1 MDNLQIT
8 AHLTTSLGAYDNWSP
23 SLEGILVYRLLEE
36 NNLLSPNPTP
46 DQVAET
52 KEFIDL
58 NLPLKQGEI
67 KSDKYWCVSS
77 PCYVLHGEST
87 DKYRKRWDNHEN
99 NLDWG
104 KRKPKFL
111 TSEGAEKS
119 YDLPLYTRSTNS
131 ISWFV
136 VGNKTRIKEFLQS
149 VTHIQK
155 KRSYGNGEVREW
167 EIGVIYDDYH
177 LWRNG
182 KLMRPIPVRLLDRKL
197 DNPQM
202 IWGWKPPAWLAANKE
217 LCYMPKDNVIY
228 VK

>member
-8 AHLTTSLGAYDNWSP
+8 AHLATSLSTYDNWSP
-23 SLEGILVYRLLEE
+23 ALESILVYRLLEE

-52 KEFIDL
+52 KDFIDL

-67 KSDKYWCVSS
+67 KSDKYWCASS
-77 PCYVLHGEST
+77 PCYALHGEST

-119 YDLPLYTRSTNS
+119 YDLPLYTRATNS

-202 IWGWKPPAWLAANKE
+202 VWGWKPPVWLASNKE

>member
-1 MDNLQIT
+1 VDNLQIT

-23 SLEGILVYRLLEE
+23 ALEGILVYRLLEE

-119 YDLPLYTRSTNS
+119 YDLPLYTRLVSS
-131 ISWFV
+131 ISWFA
-136 VGNKTRIKEFLQS
+136 VGDKTRIKEFLQS

-155 KRSYGNGEVREW
+155 KRGYGNGEVREW

-177 LWRNG
+177 LWRDG
-182 KLMRPIPVRLLDRKL
+182 KLMRPIPVRLLDQKI

-202 IWGWKPPAWLAANKE
+202 IWGWKPPVWLASNKE

-228 VK
+228 G

>member
-182 KLMRPIPVRLLDRKL
+182 KLMRPIPVRLLDQKL

-228 VK
+228 A

>member
-77 PCYVLHGEST
+77 PCYVLYGEST

-119 YDLPLYTRSTNS
+119 YDLPLYTRLTNS

-202 IWGWKPPAWLAANKE
+202 IWGWKPPVWLAANKE

>member
-167 EIGVIYDDYH
+167 EIGVIYNDYH

-202 IWGWKPPAWLAANKE
+202 IWGWKPPVWLAANKE

>member
-1 MDNLQIT
+1 MKSLKIT
-8 AHLTTSLGAYDNWSP
+8 AHLSNAIAVYDNWSP

-46 DQVAET
+46 EQVSGVE
-52 KEFIDL
+52 EFL
-58 NLPLKQGEI
+58 KQNLPVKRRKI
-67 KSDKYWCVSS
+67 KDEFYWCVSS
-77 PCYVLHGEST
+77 PCYVVNSEQT
-87 DKYRKRWDNHEN
+87 DRYRKRWDNHEN

-104 KRKPKFL
+104 KRKPQFK

-119 YDLPLYTRSTNS
+119 YDLPLYTRLTDS

-136 VGNKTRIKEFLQS
+136 VGDKTGIKELLQS

-155 KRSYGNGEVREW
+155 KRSYGNGEVKEW
-167 EIGVIYDDYH
+167 EISASYEDYH

-182 KLMRPIPVRLLDRKL
+182 KLMRPVPVRLLDQKL
-197 DNPQM
+197 DNPQLA
-202 IWGWKPPAWLAANKE
+202 WGWKPPTWLAINKE

-228 VK
+228 AQ